1 MEKAKDAVK
10 RELRRQYDAACNG
23 YVTELLRMW
32 ELDGFYGYWIGDDVG
47 GVYDYGGAFTIGM
60 EDIIYC
66 VENDVTEEQYQEW
79 QEYICEA
86 IEFGFDT
93 PNLKSWM
100 HGCPRTDKATFE
112 RLCALKAELNKA
124 VDEERRRAAM
134 ESQHTGQ

>member
-47 GVYDYGGAFTIGM
+47 GVYDYGGAFSIGM